1 MSVSRQRTGPPAAG
15 LAVLDLATQYRTGA
29 HDPVAHFYR
38 PCLSHAVEYKR
49 AVGFFRSTVF
59 LIVGA
64 STVAFARRGGRIRLI
79 CSPALTDEDLDSI
92 NAGYAAREKTIE
104 NTIVHEIEYLLA
116 NDTTAYRT
124 QVLATLVA
132 TQSMD
137 IKLAVRPSSFGLYHE
152 KIGVFQDIFGNRVSF
167 IGSANE
173 TWSGWHQRGNLES
186 IEVFC
191 GWRGGREAERVE
203 GHDSYF
209 EQLWTGLIPNVET
222 ISFPAAAT
230 RRLCQASLGGPD
242 AVEIECIDE
251 SPPRRTPL
259 PHQLNALKAWRDQGC
274 RGVFEHAT
282 GSGKTFTALLAIKDH
297 VTRGLPAL
305 ILVPS
310 RLLLE
315 QWADEVRAEIPGA
328 ALLLAGAGND
338 RWRQQ
343 GRLRALTDSSSGL
356 GPRIVLATIQT
367 AAMDD
372 FIGSVSAGDH
382 LLVVADEVHQ
392 IGSTQNSRVLA
403 LSSGPRLGLSAT
415 PTRFGDPDGTASLFG
430 YFGAIVLP
438 PVTLFDAIRAGRLVE
453 YEYHPHP
460 VHLSAEEADDWR
472 ALTRTIRLD
481 IARQSTDPDGSA
493 HLTERVKLLL
503 IQRARIAKKADGKI
517 RLASSVITTHY
528 KPGERWIVYCEDSDQ
543 LATVM
548 AQLRTVGLDP
558 VEYHSAMSGDRE
570 ATLAWF
576 RSFGGVLVSI
586 KCLDEGVDI
595 PTVSHAMILASSQ
608 NPRQFIQ
615 RRGRV
620 LRKAPGKHL
629 AVIHDAIVVPINL
642 EDEPDQMSL
651 LRSELVRAIEFANSA
666 LNRSAGAELRAIAA
680 QLGIDPDELT
690 DQGMEDDE

>member
-1 MSVSRQRTGPPAAG
+1 MNISNQNINPLAEG
-15 LAVLDLATQYRTGA
+15 LATFDIKTQYRTA
-29 HDPVAHFYR
+29 THDLVAHFYG
-38 PCLSHAVEYKR
+38 PCLSRAIVYKR
-49 AVGFFRSTVF
+49 AVGFFRSTIF
-59 LIVGA
+59 LLVGA
-64 STVAFARRGGRIRLI
+64 ATVAFARHGGQIRLI
-79 CSPALTDEDLDSI
+79 CSPALAQEDLTSI
-92 NAGYAAREKTIE
+92 NEGYAAREQMVAD
-104 NTIVHEIEYLLA
+104 TIVHEIEYLLA
-116 NDTTAYRT
+116 NDATAYRT
-124 QVLATLVA
+124 QILATLVA
-132 TQSMD
+132 TRSMD

-152 KIGVFQDIFGNRVSF
+152 KIGIFHDTFGNRVSF

-191 GWRGGREAERVE
+191 TWRGAREAERVE
-203 GHDSYF
+203 GHDAYF
-209 EQLWTGLIPNVET
+209 EQLWNGLIPDVE
-222 ISFPAAAT
+222 IVSLPAVAT
-230 RRLCQASLGGPD
+230 RLLCQASLGGLD
-242 AVEIECIDE
+242 AVEIESIDE

-259 PHQLNALKAWRDQGC
+259 PHQVDALRAWCRQGR
-274 RGVFEHAT
+274 RGVLEHAT
-282 GSGKTFTALLAIKDH
+282 GSGKTFTALLAVKDH

-315 QWADEVRAEIPGA
+315 QWADEVRAEVPDA

-338 RWRQQ
+338 RWRHP
-343 GRLRALTDSSSGL
+343 GRLRALTNASLTL
-356 GPRIVLATIQT
+356 GPRIVLATMQT
-367 AAMDD
+367 ATTDD
-372 FIGSVSAGDH
+372 FFRSVSAGDH

-392 IGSTQNSRVLA
+392 IGSPQNSRILT

-415 PTRFGDPDGTASLFG
+415 PTRYGDPAGTASLLG
-430 YFGAIVLP
+430 YFGAIVPP

-472 ALTRTIRLD
+472 ALTRTIRLE
-481 IARQSTDPDGSA
+481 IARQGTDPDGSA
-493 HLTERVKLLL
+493 RLTERAKLLL
-503 IQRARIAKKADGKI
+503 IQRARIAKKAAGKI
-517 RLASSVITTHY
+517 RLASSVITAHY
-528 KPGERWIVYCEDSDQ
+528 KRGEHWLVYCEDSDQ

-595 PTVSHAMILASSQ
+595 PAVSHALILASSQ

-629 AVIHDAIVVPINL
+629 AVIHDAIVVPVSL
-642 EDEPDQMSL
+642 EDEPDQISL

-680 QLGIDPDELT
+680 QLGIDPDEVT
-690 DQGMEDDE
+690 NQGIEDDE